1 LRVILTLDRHISA
14 FSGRP
19 SGLQDEELVSFFL
32 RFLLTLQAPHRLIDG
47 LSLYFTIA
55 LHSFDLDPL
64 TECDDEYWED
74 RFTQPPGQPSAIS
87 YFNSYL
93 RLMDIMACAMR
104 LIVGYRHFC
113 PLIRPLVTSPNELLS
128 FSTQYSVKR
137 PENLFDKSSPRS
149 DQKIIAELDSMMNKW
164 MDSVPAHRE
173 SRTPSLPFLRPSHH
187 DVLSKMESGYQE

>member
-1 LRVILTLDRHISA
+1 MRVILTLDRHISA

-32 RFLLTLQAPHRLIDG
+32 RSLLTLQAPHRLIDG

-74 RFTQPPGQPSAIS
+74 RFKQPPGQPSAIS

-113 PLIRPLVTSPNELLS
+113 PLIRLVSNQS
-128 FSTQYSVKR
+128 KR
-137 PENLFDKSSPRS
+137 IVIFFYTVLR
-149 DQKIIAELDSMMNKW
+149 Q
-164 MDSVPAHRE
+164 
-173 SRTPSLPFLRPSHH
+173 TP
-187 DVLSKMESGYQE
+187 